1 MNGKMIMTHWCI
13 IIIASFWL
21 CIPKGTYAGTG
32 PKRSLEGLNGPLVQ
46 NVESTQNAG
55 IFFAQNNKKKTSGNM
70 TADGSEK
77 ADEDATKQE
86 AITKEKNAQKNTKQ
100 LKPFVPTEKIPADQG
115 VDFPYDI

>member
-1 MNGKMIMTHWCI
+1 MIRWCV

-21 CIPKGTYAGTG
+21 CIPKGICAGTG

-46 NVESTQNAG
+46 NVESTQHAG
-55 IFFAQNNKKKTSGNM
+55 ICFAQNNKKKTSGNI

-86 AITKEKNAQKNTKQ
+86 TLTKEKNTQKNTKP

-115 VDFPYDI
+115 VDFPYNI